1 MAGFCRYGAAFA
13 YIFIREKT
21 MTQPY
26 LQNSSINHISG
37 YGEYSYSELV
47 SEMKSLGMDPR
58 PLLEIAANDI
68 LSQHGSRG
76 QAYARRMLDQMIAED
91 DLDGIYLWNALLNH
105 IYNHISH
112 DHHIIH

>member
-1 MAGFCRYGAAFA
+1 
-13 YIFIREKT
+13 

-26 LQNSSINHISG
+26 LQNSSINHGSGHRSG

-47 SEMKSLGMDPR
+47 SEMKLLGMDPR

-68 LSQHGSRG
+68 VSRHGSRG
-76 QAYARRMLDQMIAED
+76 QAYAELMLDQVIAED

-105 IYNHISH
+105 ICNHISH
-112 DHHIIH
+112 GHYIIH